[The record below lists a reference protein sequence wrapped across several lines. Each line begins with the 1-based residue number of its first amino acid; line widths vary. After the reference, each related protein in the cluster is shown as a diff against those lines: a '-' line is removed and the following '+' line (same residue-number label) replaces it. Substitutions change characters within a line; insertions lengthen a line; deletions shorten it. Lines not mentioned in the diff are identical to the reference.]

1 MKSTLIVFSFLMLLS
16 CSATKE
22 EKELK
27 KIYITEFK
35 FRYFASCIKNGFD
48 NSKEAQ
54 TLFEVDNSGYAEPIL
69 GDKYLFI
76 DSIAKITAKKIKL
89 DSLNS
94 IGKKAEGVK
103 GKKVFST
110 CLCEYNSNWLDSI
123 AKSEYKKNLKLDRAF
138 KQSLNKN

>member
-1 MKSTLIVFSFLMLLS
+1 MLLS

-22 EKELK
+22 RKEIK
-27 KIYITEFK
+27 KIYINEFK
-35 FRYFASCIKNGFD
+35 FRYFTSCIKNGFN
-48 NSKEAQ
+48 NSKEVQ
-54 TLFEVDNSGYAEPIL
+54 TLFEVDNSGYSEPIL

-76 DSIAKITAKKIKL
+76 DSITKITVKKIKL

-94 IGKKAEGVK
+94 IWKKAEGTQ

-123 AKSEYKKNLKLDRAF
+123 AKSEYKKNLKLNRDFKRA
-138 KQSLNKN
+138 LNKN